1 MDVDEFLFWCLFCY
15 NFIYELII
23 ICFRSMM
30 MYYEFG
36 LDSCYMDDMYGEDF
50 GYSFMYYQLVDIIFG
65 IFREVIFVLQL
76 VIK

>member
-1 MDVDEFLFWCLFCY
+1 MDVDEFLFGCLFCY

-36 LDSCYMDDMYGEDF
+36 LDSCYIDDMYGEYF
-50 GYSFMYYQLVDIIFG
+50 GYSFMYY
-65 IFREVIFVLQL
+65 
-76 VIK
+76 